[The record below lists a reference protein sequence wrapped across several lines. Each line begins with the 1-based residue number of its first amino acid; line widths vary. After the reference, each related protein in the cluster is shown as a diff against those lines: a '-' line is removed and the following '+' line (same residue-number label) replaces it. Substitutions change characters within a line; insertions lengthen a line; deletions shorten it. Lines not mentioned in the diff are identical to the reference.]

1 MLYFILFFLLADLIS
16 FLGLSIFNLESAI
29 LLKQVSLII
38 IVTIS
43 LSSFLKN
50 KIVKLEIIYLIY
62 VIFLTFFSIQTVN
75 VPSIIIYQSS
85 YLLLFPLFFV
95 KLGNKFS
102 SIENLSK
109 FEKFIQYFAISN
121 FIFMLF
127 EINNTE
133 FLIQIGLS
141 EFWINVKGVV
151 QGININSN
159 LPFNY
164 HTDFEATTRRGA
176 GLLLAPLASGML
188 HAFASY
194 ISFVKFVNYKSRSD
208 LFLLIIIFIG
218 LILTNSRGP
227 MIFLFISIFIYFL
240 KNKEK
245 LKINI
250 GERFFWFLM
259 ILGVAYV
266 AVPTIIDAITLKDER
281 APGHYFSLIN
291 NIINLPSIPIFGYGI
306 GTQGSLS
313 AEAGISVLGQGFG
326 TEGGIFSTTYQC
338 GIIFGVI
345 FLIWYFNLTKEDQFA
360 NDKRA
365 YPLLI
370 SGIVIMLTSEHF
382 YTISGYVYI
391 WYYIGLSKK
400 KNESFTNL

>member
-1 MLYFILFFLLADLIS
+1 MLYFILFFLLADIIS
-16 FLGLSIFNLESAI
+16 FLGLSIFNLELAI
-29 LLKQVSLII
+29 LLKQFSLIV

-75 VPSIIIYQSS
+75 APSIIIYQSS

-227 MIFLFISIFIYFL
+227 MIFLFISIFIYYL

-291 NIINLPSIPIFGYGI
+291 NIINLPSIPILGYGI

-313 AEAGISVLGQGFG
+313 AEAGVSMLGQGFG